1 MLTPDSVP
9 MEVTVDQETLKVALL
24 ALSAIAALGSAVS
37 AALNWRV
44 AQSMK
49 EFNRHAANVQ
59 SAAKYEELIALH
71 PKLLDLHG
79 FSHENLGELG
89 LSQVEVA
96 YLISSFTAGDLFYRD
111 GRVKELTKYR
121 QVLLQSSRVQSAWKQ
136 VLKGKFILEGPFSTM
151 VDRYIETNP
160 HTRP

>member
-1 MLTPDSVP
+1 M
-9 MEVTVDQETLKVALL
+9 DQETLKVALP
-24 ALSAIAALGSAVS
+24 ALSAVAAIASAIS
-37 AALNWRV
+37 AALSWWV
-44 AQSMK
+44 ARGTT

-59 SAAKYEELIALH
+59 SASKYEELIAVH
-71 PKLLDLHG
+71 PGLLDLHG
-79 FSHENLGELG
+79 FSHKNLQQLG
-89 LSQVEVA
+89 LTQVEVA

-111 GRVKELTKYR
+111 GHIKELTKYR

-151 VDRYIETNP
+151 VDAYIETNP